1 MYATGDTRT
10 VGVAPEAVATSIT
23 DDLFPHIVAL

>member
-1 MYATGDTRT
+1 MYATGDTGS
-10 VGVAPEAVATSIT
+10 VGVAPQEVAISIT